1 MKLVVTGALGHI
13 GSRLVRE
20 LPLLFPSVEIVM
32 IDDFT
37 TQRYS
42 SLFNLPTQGVYTFI
56 EGDILTLDLEPL
68 FSNVDA
74 VINLAAITDATKS
87 FDNKEQVEH
96 VNYTVSLR
104 VAEACVA
111 TGAKLFLI
119 SSTSVYGTQQDQ
131 VDENCSLDE
140 LNPQSPYAAT
150 KLKEEDLVKKKISE
164 EGLHAVI
171 LRLGTIFG
179 TSPGMRFHTAINKFC
194 WQAVTG
200 RPLTIWKTAY
210 NQKRPYLDLTDAIR
224 AVAFFLKRDMFD
236 GKVYNVVTLNATVK
250 EMVESIQAF
259 VPNVKTEFV
268 DSKIMNQLSYE
279 VLNTHLDKEKFVFQG
294 DINKGIKDTISLLK
308 QAMPNKSVTSYL

>member
-1 MKLVVTGALGHI
+1 MKIVVTGALGHI
-13 GSRLVRE
+13 GSRMIRE
-20 LPLLFPSVEIVM
+20 LPALFPGVEVVM
-32 IDDFT
+32 IDDLT

-56 EGDILTLDLEPL
+56 ESDILTLDLEPL

-87 FDNKEQVEH
+87 FENKEQVEH

-119 SSTSVYGTQQDQ
+119 SSTSVYGTQKEQ
-131 VDENCSLDE
+131 VDENCTLDE

-150 KLKEEDLVKKKISE
+150 KLKEEALVKRKVSE
-164 EGLHAVI
+164 EGLEAVI

-179 TSPGMRFHTAINKFC
+179 ASPGMRFHTAINKFC
-194 WQAVTG
+194 WQAVMG
-200 RPLTIWKTAY
+200 QPLTIWKTAY
-210 NQKRPYLDLTDAIR
+210 NQKRPYLDLTDGIR
-224 AVAFFLKRDMFD
+224 TVAHFLKKDKFD
-236 GKVYNVVTLNATVK
+236 GRVYNVVTLNSTVK
-250 EMVESIQAF
+250 AMVESIQEL
-259 VPNVKTEFV
+259 VPNLKTEFV

-279 VLNTHLDKEKFVFQG
+279 VLNTHLDEEGFVFQG
-294 DINKGIKDTISLLK
+294 DIKQGIKDTVSLLK
-308 QAMPNKSVTSYL
+308 QAMP